1 MAVVCGKLSNYL
13 EYIFLNHFRLSFFR
27 KMYQNLIAQNIL
39 CPKFTTSEFIKIR
52 ILDQIMAKIFSEI
65 LRKFG
70 MTENLLHIG
79 NLTVRCFCL

>member
-13 EYIFLNHFRLSFFR
+13 EYIIFNHFRLSFFR

-52 ILDQIMAKIFSEI
+52 ILDQIMAKILSDTTKI
-65 LRKFG
+65 RLVRKF
-70 MTENLLHIG
+70 TIR